1 MTTSFENSR
10 GPYDELPK
18 HMSSLTWFRPGL
30 NSLSNSVAHRSKRH
44 CNLCWDT
51 SLVKSVR
58 ITTWVSSRLFAGRSH
73 DVGAN
78 SGQSHHTSSPIG
90 YFHSDPSLHY
100 STSSSLFWLIPPLFE
115 MSFCLFWRVMLSPHF
130 RKWVSIAFESC
141 SREAELNRIEA
152 PHDYSETLPRGKW
165 HLGMEISCEVHTPT
179 RWWEPRSDI
188 SELGVKTCRS
198 TICAS
203 VRWLLW

>member
-58 ITTWVSSRLFAGRSH
+58 ITTWMSSRLFAGRSH

-78 SGQSHHTSSPIG
+78 SGQSHHTSSPMR
-90 YFHSDPSLHY
+90 YFHSDPSLHC
-100 STSSSLFWLIPPLFE
+100 SVSSSLVSSTLRDVFLSILTYYALTSFSQVTLHRVRELFT
-115 MSFCLFWRVMLSPHF
+115 RG
-130 RKWVSIAFESC
+130 
-141 SREAELNRIEA
+141 RIE
-152 PHDYSETLPRGKW
+152 
-165 HLGMEISCEVHTPT
+165 
-179 RWWEPRSDI
+179 
-188 SELGVKTCRS
+188 
-198 TICAS
+198 
-203 VRWLLW
+203 